1 MARLTDDLLDV
12 GRVVTGKIALDRRP
26 VDLAQCVRGCVTAAA
41 SGQHG
46 ERRILIETQPVWVDG
61 DPVRLEQI
69 AGNLVSNALRFTT
82 ADQAVRVSVIV
93 DRNQAVLRV
102 SDEGMGIDTD
112 LLPRIFDLFVQGDGP
127 HDRATGGLG
136 IGLTLV
142 RRLAELHGG
151 TVEASS
157 EGTGRGSTF
166 TVRLP
171 RAVPEVLAS
180 RPEPPQTKVHLR
192 VLLVDDNE
200 DSRQMCSLM
209 LQTYGHEVYQAAD
222 GPEAIETFRR
232 TRPHAA
238 VIDIGLPGMD
248 GYDVARQVRAEPSGR
263 DVVLIALTGYG
274 FSEDRAKSRAAG
286 FDSHLVKPVVPEE
299 LKRQLTIRTTGAGS
313 S

>member
-1 MARLTDDLLDV
+1 
-12 GRVVTGKIALDRRP
+12 
-26 VDLAQCVRGCVTAAA
+26 
-41 SGQHG
+41 
-46 ERRILIETQPVWVDG
+46 
-61 DPVRLEQI
+61 
-69 AGNLVSNALRFTT
+69 
-82 ADQAVRVSVIV
+82 
-93 DRNQAVLRV
+93 
-102 SDEGMGIDTD
+102 
-112 LLPRIFDLFVQGDGP
+112 
-127 HDRATGGLG
+127 
-136 IGLTLV
+136 
-142 RRLAELHGG
+142 
-151 TVEASS
+151 
-157 EGTGRGSTF
+157 
-166 TVRLP
+166 
-171 RAVPEVLAS
+171 
-180 RPEPPQTKVHLR
+180 VHLR